1 MIELTEE
8 QQVCANAIKRWISDP
23 ESPQVFRVE
32 GNAGTG
38 KSTIVMQVMAGMKNI
53 RVLYAAFTG
62 KAALVM
68 QQKGCPSASTIHK
81 LIYLPFGSKSKADVE
96 EKEFGF
102 NETYASMLADYGGD
116 RQSVDAHPT
125 IRKLRKEISVL
136 KTSAN
141 SPIFKLNP
149 ESDVAS
155 ADIVVIDEVSM
166 VDRSLGQDLLSFG
179 TKVLVLGDPGQLPPV
194 AGEGYFMRGEPDF
207 TLTQIHRQAEG
218 SPILMLATMA
228 RMGERLVPGVWGES
242 SVVTELTPEMALSAD
257 QILCGR
263 NKTRPIVNARMRE
276 LKGFQGPL
284 PMPGEKLVCLRNN
297 HEKGLLNGSLWTTVR
312 SRAYTKTKITLT
324 VVPEDGGME
333 ITVLAHAPYF
343 TWYGKTDWVDPD
355 WTPGMSVRLRRTWV
369 DMLQE
374 DEKSIGFEMREA
386 ESFTFGSVLTVHKSQ
401 GSQWDN
407 VLLIDESSSFGTD
420 SRKHLYTGITR
431 AAKLVT
437 IKV

>member
-1 MIELTEE
+1 MIELSEE
-8 QQVCANAIKRWISDP
+8 QLICVNKILAWARDP
-23 ESPQVFRVE
+23 KAKQVFRVQ
-32 GNAGTG
+32 GVAGSG
-38 KSTIVMQVMAGMKNI
+38 KSSIVMYAMSMLSSL

-68 QQKGCPSASTIHK
+68 GQKGCPNPSTIHK

-96 EKEFGF
+96 EKESGF
-102 NETYASMLADYGGD
+102 KEIYASMLADYSGD
-116 RQSVDAHPT
+116 KESVDAHPT
-125 IRKLRKEISVL
+125 IRKLRKEINVL

-149 ESDVAS
+149 ESDVAA

-166 VDRSLGQDLLSFG
+166 VDRALGEDLLSFG

-194 AGEGYFMRGEPDF
+194 AGDGYFMKGEPDF

-218 SPILMLATMA
+218 SPILMLATKA
-228 RMGERLVPGVWGES
+228 RMGERLEEGIYGDS
-242 SVVTELTPEMALSAD
+242 SVVTDLTPQMALEAD
-257 QILCGR
+257 IILCGR
-263 NKTRPIVNARMRE
+263 NKTRHINNARMRA
-276 LKGFQGPL
+276 LKGFSGPV

-297 HEKGLLNGSLWTTVR
+297 HEKGLLNGSLWICKR
-312 SRAYTKTKITLT
+312 SRAYTQTKITLT
-324 VVPEDGGME
+324 VVPEEGGLE

-343 TWYGKTDWVDPD
+343 TWYGKTDWTDPD
-355 WTPGMSVRLRRTWV
+355 WKPGMHRKLLRTWV

-386 ESFTFGSVLTVHKSQ
+386 ESFTLGYVLTTHKAQ

-407 VLLIDESSSFGTD
+407 VLVIDESNSFGND
-420 SRKHLYTGITR
+420 SRKHLYTAITR
-431 AAKLVT
+431 AARKVT

>member
-1 MIELTEE
+1 MIELSEE
-8 QQVCANAIKRWISDP
+8 QLICVNKILEWARDP
-23 ESPQVFRVE
+23 KAKQVFRVQ
-32 GNAGTG
+32 GVAGSG
-38 KSTIVMQVMAGMKNI
+38 KSSIVMYAMSMLSSL

-68 QQKGCPSASTIHK
+68 GQKGCPNPSTIHK

-102 NETYASMLADYGGD
+102 KETYASMLADYGGD

-125 IRKLRKEISVL
+125 IRKLRKEINVL

-141 SPIFKLNP
+141 SPIFRLNP
-149 ESDVAS
+149 ESDVAA

-166 VDRSLGQDLLSFG
+166 VDRSLGEDLLSFG

-194 AGEGYFMRGEPDF
+194 AGEGYFMKGEPDF
-207 TLTQIHRQAEG
+207 TLTQIHRQAAG
-218 SPILMLATMA
+218 SPILKLATMA
-228 RMGERLVPGVWGES
+228 RMGERLVPGVWGDS

-263 NKTRPIVNARMRE
+263 NKTRHTINARMRE

-297 HEKGLLNGSLWTTVR
+297 HEKGLLNGSLWTCVR

-324 VVPEDGGME
+324 VIPEEGGLE
-333 ITVLAHAPYF
+333 TTVLAHAPYF
-343 TWYGKTDWVDPD
+343 IWYGKTDWADPD
-355 WTPGMSVRLRRTWV
+355 WKPGMSVRLRRTWV

-386 ESFTFGSVLTVHKSQ
+386 ESFTYGSCLTTHKSQ
-401 GSQWDN
+401 GSQWNN
-407 VLLIDESSSFGTD
+407 VLVIDESSSFGAD
-420 SRKHLYTGITR
+420 SRKHLYTSITR
-431 AAKLVT
+431 AAREVT
-437 IKV
+437 IKI